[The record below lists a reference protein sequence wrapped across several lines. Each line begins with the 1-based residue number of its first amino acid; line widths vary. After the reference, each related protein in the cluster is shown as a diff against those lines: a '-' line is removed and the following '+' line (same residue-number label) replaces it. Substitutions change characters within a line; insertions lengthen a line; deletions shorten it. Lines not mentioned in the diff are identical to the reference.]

1 MGSFTGKILC
11 VDLGARSAES
21 RSVPPEVYEAV
32 LAGKG
37 LEALYLY
44 KHIPAGAD
52 PLGPDNILAFAAG
65 ALCGTGAFLTGRWS
79 VACKSPLTGGWGDA
93 NCGGLFAPAIKQC
106 GYDAIFISGV
116 SDEPVY
122 LFCDGRTAEIR
133 SAAEYWGLDATEAEG
148 ALHAALDGVCR
159 KKPCIAC
166 IGPAGEKLS
175 LISGICNEGGRI
187 AARSGVG
194 AVMGSK
200 RLKAVVLAGSRPM
213 PCADPEKVKAISK
226 ELGRK
231 LLKMTLPTGL
241 GVFLGA
247 GGVMMG
253 HLPNIPLDGALT
265 SYMFREWGTQAN
277 TSLAIT
283 SGDGPIKNWAGTP
296 RDVRLMDA
304 VYNPEHINRI
314 ESAKYHCYSC
324 PLGCGGKLNIRGRK
338 YVEFDETH
346 KPEYETIE
354 AFGPLLLNWSLD
366 SVYELNE
373 LLNRAGMDTIS
384 AGNTVAWAI
393 ECYENGLLTA
403 EQTDGLEL
411 NWGNTEAIIA
421 LVKKM
426 IARDGFGDAL
436 ADGVKRASE
445 RFGGKEYAMHI
456 GGQEPGMHDARNDPQ
471 LGVHFVA
478 EPAPGKHTV
487 GMSIQYGA
495 MSLCE
500 VFCLG
505 ASGKAAREI
514 ARSRGHGGAGDDLEG
529 ERLLHHADRRRGR
542 LLLRAD
548 DGRAHV
554 EAHRLPQRR
563 RGLGAQR
570 RPVYGDRRADP
581 DPAAAVQ
588 RQAGRRSRLLPAAEA
603 HAGRAPAGRRA
614 AQGRDALE
622 APRADLRPLEG
633 LRLGRKDRRA
643 AAGDA
648 GAAGHREADGGGDM
662 TKKRPVFDYLNCV
675 SCGICAQ
682 ACPVSALGMRK
693 EGKSGKYRNLFPE
706 LVKEGCIGCGGCAKS
721 CPMEAVRMEDA
732 DEG

>member
-200 RLKAVVLAGSRPM
+200 RLKAMVLAGSRPM

-314 ESAKYHCYSC
+314 ETAKYHCYSC

-338 YVEFDETH
+338 YVKFDETH

-426 IARDGFGDAL
+426 IAREGFGDAL

-495 MSLCE
+495 MSLCDVCSWAPPAKPHAKSRDLE
-500 VFCLG
+500 DTEEL
-505 ASGKAAREI
+505 AMISKANACYTMLTD
-514 ARSRGHGGAGDDLEG
+514 GAGGCYYGQMMGVHMWKLIDYLNAAEGWDHDGDHYMEIG
-529 ERLLHHADRRRGR
+529 ERIQN
-542 LLLRAD
+542 LRQLFNIKQ
-548 DGRAHV
+548 G
-554 EAHRLPQRR
+554 
-563 RGLGAQR
+563 
-570 RPVYGDRRADP
+570 Y
-581 DPAAAVQ
+581 DPAAVKLPDRMLGKPPLPHGPLKGVTLRNREQVSSHWRAFGWDGDTGVPL
-588 RQAGRRSRLLPAAEA
+588 RQTVERL
-603 HAGRAPAGRRA
+603 GI
-614 AQGRDALE
+614 DALAE
-622 APRADLRPLEG
+622 VTP
-633 LRLGRKDRRA
+633 
-643 AAGDA
+643 
-648 GAAGHREADGGGDM
+648 
-662 TKKRPVFDYLNCV
+662 
-675 SCGICAQ
+675 
-682 ACPVSALGMRK
+682 
-693 EGKSGKYRNLFPE
+693 
-706 LVKEGCIGCGGCAKS
+706 
-721 CPMEAVRMEDA
+721 
-732 DEG
+732 